1 MKKLLA
7 IGLACWL
14 PTGLSAEDPAEPDY
28 LSATV
33 NVLVMEESNPVA
45 KDVMCARSSSDRAAT
60 ECLTVHRAV
69 LTARMQKV
77 SLHERGRWM

>member
-1 MKKLLA
+1 VKKLLA